1 MQKEVKKKKKE
12 IAMSNS
18 YSPIGMFLYNYLDL
32 EKVCVI
38 PQHACE
44 HGATLFNKYNK
55 VWITIKL
62 LFMTRDLPL

>member
-55 VWITIKL
+55 V
-62 LFMTRDLPL
+62 